1 MLWILQSSVTPYVT
15 VCSVTSVLCKL
26 LRIIYFQ
33 SNMESDF
40 SGKKYLVTGVG
51 SGIGRALALELANSG
66 AEVWGVSRTK
76 SNLDSLTVTK
86 YCQY

>member
-1 MLWILQSSVTPYVT
+1 
-15 VCSVTSVLCKL
+15 
-26 LRIIYFQ
+26 
-33 SNMESDF
+33 MESDF